1 MQSLDGLGTSV
12 MTVENALVSVVIP
25 LHNGESFIGDT
36 LATVLAQ
43 TYNPIEVVVVDDGST
58 DSSASIVEA
67 AAAQDNRISL
77 FRIPNSGPGAARN
90 FGIENSCGSMI
101 ALLDADDLWHPEKIA
116 RQVDVM
122 SDAMPEVGVVYCL
135 SIEIDENDFIVKP
148 LGADN
153 PPQGRVTEELVNSN
167 FVWNASSPLVR
178 RSCIRAVGGF
188 DVDRRIASAAD
199 WKLYLA
205 LSEICE
211 FAAVPER
218 LVGYRQSPSA
228 MSRNVEAMARACKLV
243 LEQFFRK
250 RPDFSAKLRRRAKY
264 TLGRY
269 LTILAINSGQPITG
283 LKYQIGA
290 YMARPIACLKPAY
303 LKQDARL
310 WARVLKPRRDKR
322 VASGIRFG
330 EYINANE
337 ITA

>member
-1 MQSLDGLGTSV
+1 MA
-12 MTVENALVSVVIP
+12 VENALVSVVIP
-25 LHNGESFIGDT
+25 LYNGEPFICKT
-36 LATVLAQ
+36 LATVRAQ

-58 DSSASIVEA
+58 DRSVEIVEA
-67 AAAQDNRISL
+67 AAAQDNRICL

-90 FGIENSCGSMI
+90 FGIEKSSGSMV

-116 RQVDVM
+116 RQVKVM
-122 SDAMPEVGVVYCL
+122 NDATPEVGLVYCL
-135 SIEIDENDFIVKP
+135 SIEIDENDFIVGP
-148 LGADN
+148 NWTDSSMASLGADN

-167 FVWNASSPLVR
+167 FVWNASSPLIR

-188 DVDRRIASAAD
+188 DVDRRVASAAD

-218 LVGYRQSPSA
+218 FVGYRQSPSA
-228 MSRNVEAMARACKLV
+228 MSRNVEAMARACNLV
-243 LEQFFRK
+243 HEQFFGK
-250 RPDFSAKLRRRAKY
+250 RPDLPAKLKRRAKY
-264 TLGRY
+264 TLSRY
-269 LTILAINSGQPITG
+269 LTILSIKSGQPIKA

-290 YMARPIACLKPAY
+290 YMARPIAWLKPAY

-310 WARVLKPRRDKR
+310 WAGVLKPRQQRR

-337 ITA
+337 TTA